1 MAEQRRNRPGAG
13 WPFACPSSGVH
24 PSQVPAERERLRKL
38 GVRIDFNAAGNP
50 IFESPGQ
57 RQAYLRAIGM
67 VDKDSYGGKY

>member
-1 MAEQRRNRPGAG
+1 M
-13 WPFACPSSGVH
+13 H